1 MMNPPQGRAEKWP
14 TANNFFDVELDPE
27 LTKVLEDSKA
37 KAVTEDELRQQRIS
51 FAFGNAPFGSE
62 GRITKD
68 SVRIASENI
77 KLLP

>member
-1 MMNPPQGRAEKWP
+1 MADRKQFIR
-14 TANNFFDVELDPE
+14 DVDLDPE
-27 LTKVLEDSKA
+27 LTKVLEDSRA